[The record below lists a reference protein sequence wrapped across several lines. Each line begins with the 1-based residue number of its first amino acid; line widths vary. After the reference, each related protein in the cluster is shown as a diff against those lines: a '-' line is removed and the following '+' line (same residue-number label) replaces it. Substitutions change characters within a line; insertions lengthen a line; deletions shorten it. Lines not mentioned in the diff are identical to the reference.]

1 MRTLSQAELGS
12 QIVLELPQR
21 ELMGAV
27 FWISGSG
34 IDIGL
39 LENLLNDSFTGWSI
53 SILDDNHASVTVQDD
68 LTETQVSAFCNE
80 TVSAMSVECGASLS

>member
-1 MRTLSQAELGS
+1 MRTLSQAELES

-34 IDIGL
+34 IDIGF
-39 LENLLNDSFTGWSI
+39 LENLLNVSFTGWSI
-53 SILDDNHASVTVQDD
+53 SILDDNHVSVTVHDD
-68 LTETQVSAFCNE
+68 LTQTQVSAFCNE
-80 TVSAMSVECGASLS
+80 TVSVMSVECGGRLS